1 MKKIKYLLSLFVVL
15 ALMFTCTF
23 AAFAADYT
31 VEVKDEN
38 NLAANKWDWATDK
51 VGSGSATFGENG
63 MKIENFNLGSSIY
76 AIYKTNKMN
85 EFKYSMHANLNLT
98 RPSQVGADYN
108 HDYSNLYISFMINA
122 DTPAP
127 SYTCPWNGDKAYFS
141 ICFENL
147 QGSPKTNLSLNEC
160 CAGSGATR
168 KVGSSHDDILWN
180 DGEFHWFEFEFV
192 NDTQEAV
199 YDGKPV
205 TYTGKTFKFYFDGV
219 MRFEYFQRDQNVY
232 SDYLKDYVKDCKF
245 STTSGYIGFWPSSD
259 FPVGMDSSET
269 ECYVE
274 IDKLQITSYDNGNKT
289 PYGIAPKPDFDIE
302 SVNFTPEASYDAG
315 TEIEVKLADL
325 FAYEGDDALSYAIKC
340 EGKDIGSVRNGYWVW
355 TPEKGGNYDVDFI
368 ASNADG
374 KSATTYVT
382 FRVAGDAT
390 PEPEPSES
398 GCKSAV
404 SASAGIA
411 GGALILAG
419 AALALIGR
427 KRER

>member
-147 QGSPKTNLSLNEC
+147 QGSPKTNLYLNEC
-160 CAGSGATR
+160 FAGSGATR
-168 KVGSSHDDILWN
+168 KVVSSHDDILWN

-274 IDKLQITSYDNGNKT
+274 IDKIQITFRR
-289 PYGIAPKPDFDIE
+289 PFPRWIQL
-302 SVNFTPEASYDAG
+302 SV
-315 TEIEVKLADL
+315 
-325 FAYEGDDALSYAIKC
+325 
-340 EGKDIGSVRNGYWVW
+340 
-355 TPEKGGNYDVDFI
+355 
-368 ASNADG
+368 
-374 KSATTYVT
+374 
-382 FRVAGDAT
+382 
-390 PEPEPSES
+390 
-398 GCKSAV
+398 
-404 SASAGIA
+404 
-411 GGALILAG
+411 
-419 AALALIGR
+419 
-427 KRER
+427 